1 MTDER
6 IGTIEQVYEAN
17 RNLIPSWLRPVIVE
31 LLTALKAERVAAF
44 ETEPVSPTVQ
54 AKTNAILLSGGTIS
68 AEAGKPMEFVPAA
81 QDSVNQK
88 LNGGESIAGN

>member
-1 MTDER
+1 MTELMTDER
-6 IGTIEQVYEAN
+6 IAEIDREVERLGIKG
-17 RNLIPSWLRPVIVE
+17 LFPE

-44 ETEPVSPTVQ
+44 ETEPVSPRIQ
-54 AKTNAILLSGGTIS
+54 AKTDAVLLFGGTIS
-68 AEAGKPMEFVPAA
+68 AEVGKPMEFVPAA